1 MSPDLSHPS
10 ERSIYR
16 EDGDLA
22 EGLRRRDPL
31 AMEVLYERLNRQAFG
46 LAYRILGDGPSAED
60 VVQEALLTVWRQ
72 ADRIDAARG
81 RVNSFVMT
89 LVHHKA
95 IDALR
100 VKRGQQ
106 ARQVSVD
113 FAAVEKVGADF
124 SERVLQSIASGEVR
138 DALNNLPDDQRRPIE
153 MAYYE
158 GLTHLEIAEAL
169 GLPLGTVKSRLR
181 LGLEKL
187 RSALRAGTGD
197 ELRRS

>member
-1 MSPDLSHPS
+1 MSPDLSQPS
-10 ERSIYR
+10 ERNIYR

-22 EGLRRRDPL
+22 EGLRRRDPI

-81 RVNSFVMT
+81 RVNSYVMT

-138 DALNNLPDDQRRPIE
+138 DALNNLPDEQRRPIE

>member
-1 MSPDLSHPS
+1 
-10 ERSIYR
+10 
-16 EDGDLA
+16 
-22 EGLRRRDPL
+22 
-31 AMEVLYERLNRQAFG
+31 MEVLYERLGRQAFG

-72 ADRIDAARG
+72 ADRIDSARG
-81 RVNSFVMT
+81 RLTSFVMT
-89 LVHHKA
+89 VVHHKA

-100 VKRGQQ
+100 SKRGQQ

-113 FAAVEKVGADF
+113 FAEVEKTGADF
-124 SERVLQSIASGEVR
+124 SDRVLQSIASGEVR
-138 DALNNLPDDQRRPIE
+138 EALSKLPEDQRRPIQ

-169 GLPLGTVKSRLR
+169 RLPLGTVKSRLR
-181 LGLEKL
+181 LGLEKM
-187 RSALRAGTGD
+187 RAVIRTGSGD

>member
-1 MSPDLSHPS
+1 MSPDLIDRP
-10 ERSIYR
+10 ERNIYR
-16 EDGDLA
+16 DDGGLA
-22 EGLRRRDPL
+22 DGLRRRDPL
-31 AMEVLYERLNRQAFG
+31 AMEVLYERLGRQAFG

-60 VVQEALLTVWRQ
+60 VVQEALLAVWRQ
-72 ADRIDAARG
+72 ADRIDTARG
-81 RVNSFVMT
+81 RINSFVLT

-100 VKRGQQ
+100 VKQGQQ

-113 FAAVEKVGADF
+113 FAEVEKVGADF

-138 DALNNLPDDQRRPIE
+138 VALTILPDEQRRPIE

-158 GLTHLEIAEAL
+158 GLTHLEIAEVL

-181 LGLEKL
+181 LGLEKMRAAL
-187 RSALRAGTGD
+187 RSGSR
-197 ELRRS
+197 

>member
-1 MSPDLSHPS
+1 
-10 ERSIYR
+10 
-16 EDGDLA
+16 
-22 EGLRRRDPL
+22 
-31 AMEVLYERLNRQAFG
+31 MEILYERLGRQAFG

-81 RVNSFVMT
+81 RLHSFVLT

-95 IDALR
+95 IDVLR
-100 VKRGQQ
+100 VNRGQQ
-106 ARQVSVD
+106 ARQISVD
-113 FAAVEKVGADF
+113 FAEGEKVGADF

-138 DALNNLPDDQRRPIE
+138 VALTRLPEEQRRPIE

-158 GLTHLEIAEAL
+158 GLTHLEIAAAL
-169 GLPLGTVKSRLR
+169 DLPLGTVKSRLR
-181 LGLEKL
+181 LGLEKM
-187 RSALRAGTGD
+187 RVALRPGSGD

>member
-1 MSPDLSHPS
+1 MSPDLPEPS
-10 ERSIYR
+10 QRNIYR

-22 EGLRRRDPL
+22 DGLRRRDPL
-31 AMEVLYERLNRQAFG
+31 AMEVLYERLGRQAFG

-72 ADRIDAARG
+72 ADRIDSARG
-81 RVNSFVMT
+81 RLTSFVMT
-89 LVHHKA
+89 VVHHKA

-100 VKRGQQ
+100 LKRGQQ

-113 FAAVEKVGADF
+113 FAEVEKTGADF

-138 DALNNLPDDQRRPIE
+138 EALSKLPEDQRRPIQ

-169 GLPLGTVKSRLR
+169 RLPLGTVKSRLR
-181 LGLEKL
+181 LGLEKM
-187 RSALRAGTGD
+187 RAVIRTGSGH